1 MHTAIIVEPRE
12 HPALEFVLNNF
23 LSNLSDEWNIIVFHG
38 NKNIHFLEKIIENN
52 LQKYTNR
59 ISMINLKID
68 NLTIKDYNNLF
79 MRSTILY
86 DNIPTETFLVFQTD
100 TIIFEK
106 HKHLINNF
114 LKYDYVGAPVKQN
127 KNQDTWV
134 GNGGLSLR
142 KKSKMLEILNSE
154 PLKNVHEDMFFSL
167 PTSVSIH
174 KPSIDEAKYFSI
186 EAFSN
191 EASFG
196 CHQIWIND
204 KCNELCEMYPEAKE
218 LCRLNLLNFTNKST
232 LDIAII
238 YTSKI
243 PFFKEHFASFL
254 STGIKKYNTDC
265 FLVLGNEYNEDIIG
279 FKNASIFNTTT
290 VFIENNNCHKKKA
303 AELIITKKY
312 DLVIYLQTQL
322 LFKCE
327 LKWDL
332 LNTYINGTQIICR
345 NDDNAFTIGSQN
357 AMIEYLSSLDSN
369 LIPKKGIE
377 FDYSIKPITIE
388 KYNTFFGFRGL
399 SEVCDSYKYIYEYDD
414 AGNYSIDL
422 SQVQANDTVYFTNL
436 SLRRLHHQIIF
447 IPKPFILVSGGGD
460 CECPNQIFETDAEF
474 QTFIN
479 SPNIV
484 HWFCQNTLIKHPK
497 ITPIPLGLD
506 YETIMYY
513 NHIRNDRGPKMT
525 PLEQEKQIMDLR
537 QNIRPF
543 WERISICYGNFQYLL
558 TTKYGSD
565 RVDAIN
571 KIPTKLIYY
580 DSKNL
585 RQTTFRNQTEFAFVV
600 SPFGQDYECIRTWE
614 ALCLGCIVIL
624 KTSPLDPIYSDLP
637 VLIINDWSE
646 ITQPFLDSAIETFK
660 FKHQNG
666 EFNYEKLTKK
676 YWSLLIQLQSKHPIN
691 SCI

>member
-1 MHTAIIVEPRE
+1 MYTAIIVEPRE
-12 HPALEFVLNNF
+12 HPALAFVLDNF

-59 ISMINLKID
+59 ISMINLQVD
-68 NLTIKDYNNLF
+68 NLTINDYNNLF
-79 MRSTILY
+79 MRHTFLY
-86 DNIPTETFLVFQTD
+86 DIIPTETFLVFQTD
-100 TIIFEK
+100 TVIFEK

-142 KKSKMLEILNSE
+142 KKSKMLEILNCE
-154 PLKNVHEDMFFSL
+154 PYRNIHEDMFFSQ
-167 PTSVSIH
+167 PTTVSIY
-174 KPSIDEAKYFSI
+174 KPSVDEAKYFSV
-186 EAFSN
+186 EAFFN
-191 EASFG
+191 EISFG
-196 CHQIWIND
+196 CHQIWINH
-204 KCNELCEMYPEAKE
+204 KCAELCEMYPEAKE
-218 LCRLNLLNFTNKST
+218 LCRLNMSNVANKDSLN
-232 LDIAII
+232 IAII

-243 PFFKEHFASFL
+243 PFFKEHFASFSL
-254 STGIKKYNTDC
+254 TGITQYNSDC
-265 FLVLGNEYNEDIIG
+265 FLVLGDEYNEDIEG

-290 VFIENNNCHKKKA
+290 AFIENNNCHKKKA
-303 AELIITKKY
+303 AELLKKKY
-312 DLVIYLQTQL
+312 DFIIYTQTQL
-322 LFKCE
+322 IFE
-327 LKWDL
+327 SDFKWDFI
-332 LNTYINGTQIICR
+332 NTYVNGTQIICC
-345 NDDNAFTIGSQN
+345 NDDNTFVIGSQS
-357 AMIEYLSSLDSN
+357 AMTNYFADPNSM
-369 LIPKKGIE
+369 PKKGIE
-377 FDYSIKPITIE
+377 FNYSLKPITIE
-388 KYNTFFGFRGL
+388 KYNELFGFRGL
-399 SEVCDSYKYIYEYDD
+399 SEVCDSHKYISDYDD
-414 AGNYSIDL
+414 AGNYSMDL

-436 SLRRLHHQIIF
+436 SLRRLHHQIIL
-447 IPKPFILVSGGGD
+447 ISKPFILVSGGGD

-474 QTFIN
+474 QTFID
-479 SPNIV
+479 SSNII

-525 PLEQEKQIMDLR
+525 PLEQEKQITDLR
-537 QNIRPF
+537 QNVLPF
-543 WERISICYGNFQYLL
+543 WERIPICYGNFQYLL

-565 RVDAIN
+565 RRDAIQ

-585 RQTTFRNQTEFAFVV
+585 RQTTFRNQTEFAFVA

-624 KTSPLDPIYSDLP
+624 KTSPLDSIYSDLP
-637 VLIINDWSE
+637 VLIIKDWSE
-646 ITQPFLDSAIETFK
+646 ITQPFLESAIETFK
-660 FKHQNG
+660 IKHQNG

-676 YWSLLIQLQSKHPIN
+676 YWSLLIQQKN
-691 SCI
+691 